1 MAKER
6 FGVLSKKGP
15 GFNGYVVNKRRRYDD
30 KSVTASYLPTP
41 SRVSVIPRF
50 CLLYYRL
57 RMECWRQTP
66 GAFSTI
72 DVRPILQN
80 QFK

>member
-15 GFNGYVVNKRRRYDD
+15 GFNG
-30 KSVTASYLPTP
+30 
-41 SRVSVIPRF
+41 VSVIPRF